1 MNSEIEQLE
10 DELMDVSIEINQLQA
25 QLDSQG
31 NKDKVLLQR
40 IKDLQYQALFYI
52 EKINNLKEQN
62 K

>member
-10 DELMDVSIEINQLQA
+10 DKLLDVSIEINQLQA

-31 NKDKVLLQR
+31 NKEQVLLQR

-52 EKINNLKEQN
+52 EKITNLKEQN

>member
-1 MNSEIEQLE
+1 MNPEIEQLE

-52 EKINNLKEQN
+52 EKITNVKEQN
-62 K
+62 R

>member
-52 EKINNLKEQN
+52 EKITNLKEQN

>member
-52 EKINNLKEQN
+52 EKITNVKEQN
-62 K
+62 R